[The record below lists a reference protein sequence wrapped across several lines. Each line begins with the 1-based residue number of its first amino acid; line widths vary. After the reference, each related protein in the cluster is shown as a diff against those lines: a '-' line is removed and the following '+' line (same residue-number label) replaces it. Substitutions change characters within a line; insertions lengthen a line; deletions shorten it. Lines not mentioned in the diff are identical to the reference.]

1 MLATKNH
8 YYLYIENTK
17 ILNLSLIKIRN
28 KFTIIYRNSVKLE
41 KLNLVKIFRKKCK
54 RRGISFYIANNIEL
68 AIKCEADG
76 VYLSANNKS
85 LKCKLFF
92 SKRLKIIGSAHSQKE
107 IFEKKKQKCSA
118 IIFSRLFKTDYS
130 TKIGFTGLIR
140 FNLISRYFNFF
151 LIPLGGIR
159 LHNLNKIK
167 LLNTDGFAVMSVVKK
182 KPAEFINRLF

>member
-130 TKIGFTGLIR
+130 EKKSYLGVIK
-140 FNLISRYFNFF
+140 FNNFIMNCGHN

-159 LHNLNKIK
+159 LENLNKLK
-167 LLNTDGFAVMSVVKK
+167 MVNSQSFAIFSEVKK
-182 KPAEFINRLF
+182 KPAIISRLF